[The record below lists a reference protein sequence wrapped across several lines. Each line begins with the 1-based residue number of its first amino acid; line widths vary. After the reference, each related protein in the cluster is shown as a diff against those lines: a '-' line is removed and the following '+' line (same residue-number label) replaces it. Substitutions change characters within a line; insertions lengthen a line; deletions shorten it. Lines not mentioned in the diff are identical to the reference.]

1 MTPIDWKL
9 RERPSQERFADTL
22 LLLWDAQCRL
32 LGGTPVDRPRL
43 GPGQA
48 WITIDAPIAVEERLE
63 GYRANRK
70 RAVADLTAELQQPL
84 QSLILPSGFGMLAQ
98 ETPEK

>member
-43 GPGQA
+43 GP
-48 WITIDAPIAVEERLE
+48 R
-63 GYRANRK
+63 
-70 RAVADLTAELQQPL
+70 
-84 QSLILPSGFGMLAQ
+84 
-98 ETPEK
+98 